1 MNNNLVV
8 EKIDVPDVD
17 SFLSKIVAFFKK
29 QIVLTIAILA
39 MAITCFY
46 IPIDRQ
52 YLNYFNYRRG
62 RCASARRARRRT
74 GR

>member
-29 QIVLTIAILA
+29 QIVLTIAIIA
-39 MAITCFY
+39 MTITCF
-46 IPIDRQ
+46 
-52 YLNYFNYRRG
+52 LH
-62 RCASARRARRRT
+62 SH
-74 GR
+74 